1 MKEIFKKLIKDFI
14 LRDIVI
20 KERDYSIPTDTQKIV
35 SLVGIRR
42 CGKTYLLYQV
52 INQLRKSI
60 NRENIVYVN
69 FEDDRLAGLKLSELD
84 SLMEGYYE
92 LYPQKRKE
100 KVYLFLD
107 EVQEVDGWEK
117 YVRRIYDTLN
127 INIFITGSSSKFMSK
142 EIATSLRGRTI
153 SYEIF
158 PLSFK
163 EFLNFKGIEIDLYS
177 TESCSYIKNAFY
189 LYISFGGFPEI
200 VLEEN
205 EDVKRRI
212 LSDYTSLIIY
222 KDIAD
227 RYKLT
232 NLNLLNFIVRYS
244 FKNPATLLSYSKLYN
259 TLKSMAYKLSKET
272 LINYFGY
279 LEDIFALFLVP
290 VYRWSIKEQMRNPKK
305 MFIIDNGFKTIHSLD
320 IETDYSKLYENIVFT
335 HLRRKYS
342 EIFYLLEDKEIDFYV
357 PEKKLLINV
366 CYDLSS
372 KETLERELN
381 SLKYGLKKLGLKEAI
396 VLTNEEEREVLVNG
410 YKISIIPLWKWLI
423 TYY

>member
-20 KERDYSIPTDTQKIV
+20 KERDYFIPAHTQKIV

-69 FEDDRLAGLKLSELD
+69 FEDDRLADLKLSELD

-127 INIFITGSSSKFMSK
+127 IKIFITGSSSKLMSK

-153 SYEIF
+153 IYEIF

-163 EFLNFKGIEIDLYS
+163 EFLNFKGVEIDLYS

-189 LYISFGGFPEI
+189 SYISFGGFPEI